1 MPPNLTPAGPDND
14 RGPPSATS
22 LRHQDD
28 VITPVRESH
37 GLISDK
43 VGRRSTEKAEGPD
56 EVSVHDTGSERR
68 RSGRHSS
75 DNDTSNRNNHRWRGY
90 MKRDGKLR
98 PFRLLKEDF
107 GNFRL
112 RYLSDWTVFNQLV
125 LASAVYVFF
134 TNILP
139 GITFASDLYVL
150 TGESWGTI
158 EVVFS
163 TGLCGIIFALFSAQP
178 LTILG
183 VTGPFSVLAENI
195 YTLCENSFKIP
206 FLPFMAWSLVHSGWM
221 HFLLAIFNAHDYTM
235 QYVTDFSADIF
246 SLLNSVIYF
255 HKAIREL
262 QRTKAAVSLA
272 AFLYSIIGAAGTCL
286 LAIALSTAVSW
297 KPLFHRYI
305 RMGLTEYAAAISIV
319 FFIGMPYVGD
329 LATLDH
335 NRLEVSKSFR
345 PSSPSREYFFVEF
358 WKLPVGWIFI
368 AIVPGIIITVLF
380 YFDHEISSIIC
391 TAKRYG
397 TQKPGGY
404 AWDVMLLGIT
414 TIMCG
419 ILGIPPANG
428 LLPQA
433 PLHSESLMYTVYEDP
448 PPVDEEAEE
457 EGPGEGPP
465 AKPVQRVH
473 EQRYSAFLQA
483 AGILLFV
490 SPPFQHV
497 LGFTPT
503 SVLAGLFMFM
513 GFQSLSVNPILTR
526 IWHLLTP
533 ISELPALPHGASWIG
548 IHCYTIA
555 QIVLTGIV
563 FGVTLTVAAPG
574 FPIIIIIL
582 VPVRLFFMN
591 KVWSRQTLR
600 YVDGWA
606 TREGKPEDDENDRR
620 REGLVASNE
629 TSRRVPDEERG
640 SKTGLLHD
648 TSASPTIRAVG
659 TMSLSVAGKYA
670 VITGAGSGINLAFA
684 RLLLE
689 KGCSVIIGDLALRHE
704 AQKLLE
710 QYPHPQ
716 PGSNT
721 SNNKNNSD
729 RPSALFQ
736 ETNVASWPS
745 LSRLWSSAL
754 SSFPQIDIVVP
765 GAGLFEPAWSS
776 FWHPP
781 KTGTNPDSESRDA
794 ADAEPGTYAVLDVN
808 LTHPIR
814 LSQLAI
820 GYWTQEGKGGCLVH
834 VSSIA
839 GHAAGIGSP
848 LYIASK
854 HGLHGFVRCMAGMRD
869 RLGIRCSAVAPGA
882 VMTPMWSEDPGK
894 KHMTQGEGV
903 ELFLEPEEVARG
915 MLELCENPEYGNG
928 TILEVSKGATRVV
941 PLYRAEPPSGVGVVL
956 PRLAENAEKVWKKL
970 EGPGLRI

>member
-1 MPPNLTPAGPDND
+1 MPPNLAPAGPDND

-22 LRHQDD
+22 PRHQDD

-37 GLISDK
+37 GLMSDK
-43 VGRRSTEKAEGPD
+43 AERRFTEKAED
-56 EVSVHDTGSERR
+56 REKVSAHDTGSEGRR
-68 RSGRHSS
+68 GARHSG
-75 DNDTSNRNNHRWRGY
+75 DRNDGTSNSNRWRGY
-90 MKRDGKLR
+90 IKKDGKLR

-206 FLPFMAWSLVHSGWM
+206 FLPFMAWSLIHSGWM

-262 QRTKAAVSLA
+262 QRTKAVVSLA

-297 KPLFHRYI
+297 KPLFHRYV

-358 WKLPVGWIFI
+358 WKLPIGWIFI

-483 AGILLFV
+483 AGILLFI

-526 IWHLLTP
+526 IWQLLTP
-533 ISELPALPHGASWIG
+533 ISELPALPHGASWMG
-548 IHCYTIA
+548 IHCYTLA

-591 KVWSRQTLR
+591 KIWSRQTLR

-606 TREGKPEDDENDRR
+606 TREGKPEDDESDRH
-620 REGLVASNE
+620 REGLVAS
-629 TSRRVPDEERG
+629 S
-640 SKTGLLHD
+640 
-648 TSASPTIRAVG
+648 
-659 TMSLSVAGKYA
+659 
-670 VITGAGSGINLAFA
+670 INLAFA
-684 RLLLE
+684 KLLLE
-689 KGCSVIIGDLALRHE
+689 KGCSVMIGDLALRPE
-704 AQKLLE
+704 AQQLLE

-716 PGSNT
+716 PGSDNNT
-721 SNNKNNSD
+721 N

-736 ETNVASWPS
+736 ETNVASWPD
-745 LSRLWSSAL
+745 LSRLWSKAL
-754 SSFPQIDIVVP
+754 SSFSRIDIVVP

-820 GYWTQEGKGGCLVH
+820 GYWTQDGKGGCLVH

-915 MLELCENPEYGNG
+915 MLELCDNPEYGNG

-970 EGPGLRI
+970 EGPGLKI

>member
-1 MPPNLTPAGPDND
+1 M
-14 RGPPSATS
+14 
-22 LRHQDD
+22 
-28 VITPVRESH
+28 
-37 GLISDK
+37 SDK
-43 VGRRSTEKAEGPD
+43 AERRFTEKAED
-56 EVSVHDTGSERR
+56 REEVSAHDAGSEGRR
-68 RSGRHSS
+68 GARHSENR
-75 DNDTSNRNNHRWRGY
+75 NDGTSNSNSNRWRGY
-90 MKRDGKLR
+90 IKKDGKLR

-206 FLPFMAWSLVHSGWM
+206 FLPFMAWSLIHSGWM

-262 QRTKAAVSLA
+262 QRTKAVVSLA

-297 KPLFHRYI
+297 KPLFHRYV

-358 WKLPVGWIFI
+358 WKLPIGWIFI

-483 AGILLFV
+483 AGILLFI

-526 IWHLLTP
+526 IWQLLTP
-533 ISELPALPHGASWIG
+533 ISELPALPHGASWMG
-548 IHCYTIA
+548 IHCYTLA

-591 KVWSRQTLR
+591 KIWSRQTLR

-606 TREGKPEDDENDRR
+606 TREGKPEDNESDRR
-620 REGLVASNE
+620 REGLVASSE

-640 SKTGLLHD
+640 SKTG
-648 TSASPTIRAVG
+648 
-659 TMSLSVAGKYA
+659 
-670 VITGAGSGINLAFA
+670 
-684 RLLLE
+684 
-689 KGCSVIIGDLALRHE
+689 
-704 AQKLLE
+704 
-710 QYPHPQ
+710 
-716 PGSNT
+716 
-721 SNNKNNSD
+721 
-729 RPSALFQ
+729 
-736 ETNVASWPS
+736 
-745 LSRLWSSAL
+745 
-754 SSFPQIDIVVP
+754 
-765 GAGLFEPAWSS
+765 
-776 FWHPP
+776 
-781 KTGTNPDSESRDA
+781 
-794 ADAEPGTYAVLDVN
+794 
-808 LTHPIR
+808 
-814 LSQLAI
+814 
-820 GYWTQEGKGGCLVH
+820 
-834 VSSIA
+834 
-839 GHAAGIGSP
+839 
-848 LYIASK
+848 
-854 HGLHGFVRCMAGMRD
+854 
-869 RLGIRCSAVAPGA
+869 
-882 VMTPMWSEDPGK
+882 
-894 KHMTQGEGV
+894 
-903 ELFLEPEEVARG
+903 
-915 MLELCENPEYGNG
+915 
-928 TILEVSKGATRVV
+928 
-941 PLYRAEPPSGVGVVL
+941 
-956 PRLAENAEKVWKKL
+956 
-970 EGPGLRI
+970 

>member
-1 MPPNLTPAGPDND
+1 FFLITSALGCHLSCTNDCTQARSVLIVVKAPSHMPPNLTPAGPDND

-28 VITPVRESH
+28 VITLVRESH

-43 VGRRSTEKAEGPD
+43 AGRRSTEKAEGPD

-90 MKRDGKLR
+90 IKRDGKLR

-206 FLPFMAWSLVHSGWM
+206 FLPFMAWSLIHSGWM

-358 WKLPVGWIFI
+358 WKLPIGWIFI

-591 KVWSRQTLR
+591 KIWSRQTLR

-640 SKTGLLHD
+640 SKTVLLHD

-834 VSSIA
+834 
-839 GHAAGIGSP
+839 
-848 LYIASK
+848 
-854 HGLHGFVRCMAGMRD
+854 
-869 RLGIRCSAVAPGA
+869 
-882 VMTPMWSEDPGK
+882 TPMWSEDPGK

>member
-1 MPPNLTPAGPDND
+1 MPPGLTPAGPDND
-14 RGPPSATS
+14 RGPHPAT
-22 LRHQDD
+22 LPRAQDD
-28 VITPVRESH
+28 VITPVRESP
-37 GLISDK
+37 GLTSDRAE
-43 VGRRSTEKAEGPD
+43 RRSTQKAED
-56 EVSVHDTGSERR
+56 RERVSVDNTGTEGRNG
-68 RSGRHSS
+68 RSRDDGTSS
-75 DNDTSNRNNHRWRGY
+75 RWRGY
-90 MKRDGKLR
+90 VRRDGKLR

-107 GNFRL
+107 GNFKL

-206 FLPFMAWSLVHSGWM
+206 FLPFMAWSLIHSGWM

-286 LAIALSTAVSW
+286 LAIFLSTAVSW
-297 KPLFHRYI
+297 KPLFHRYV
-305 RMGLTEYAAAISIV
+305 RMGLTEYAAAISII

-345 PSSPSREYFFVEF
+345 PSSPSREYFFIEF
-358 WKLPVGWIFI
+358 WKLPIGWIFI
-368 AIVPGIIITVLF
+368 AIIPGIIITVLF

-414 TIMCG
+414 TMMCG

-433 PLHSESLMYTVYEDP
+433 PLHSESLMYTVYDDP
-448 PPVDEEAEE
+448 PPTDDS

-473 EQRYSAFLQA
+473 EQRYSAFIQA

-526 IWHLLTP
+526 IWQLLTP
-533 ISELPALPHGASWIG
+533 ISELPDLPHGASWLG
-548 IHCYTIA
+548 IHFYTLA

-591 KVWSRQTLR
+591 RIWSRQTLR

-606 TREGKPEDDENDRR
+606 TREGKPEDDESDRH
-620 REGLVASNE
+620 REGLVASNDI
-629 TSRRVPDEERG
+629 SRRVPDEEKG
-640 SKTGLLHD
+640 SKT
-648 TSASPTIRAVG
+648 A
-659 TMSLSVAGKYA
+659 
-670 VITGAGSGINLAFA
+670 
-684 RLLLE
+684 
-689 KGCSVIIGDLALRHE
+689 
-704 AQKLLE
+704 
-710 QYPHPQ
+710 
-716 PGSNT
+716 
-721 SNNKNNSD
+721 
-729 RPSALFQ
+729 
-736 ETNVASWPS
+736 
-745 LSRLWSSAL
+745 
-754 SSFPQIDIVVP
+754 
-765 GAGLFEPAWSS
+765 
-776 FWHPP
+776 
-781 KTGTNPDSESRDA
+781 
-794 ADAEPGTYAVLDVN
+794 
-808 LTHPIR
+808 
-814 LSQLAI
+814 
-820 GYWTQEGKGGCLVH
+820 
-834 VSSIA
+834 
-839 GHAAGIGSP
+839 
-848 LYIASK
+848 
-854 HGLHGFVRCMAGMRD
+854 
-869 RLGIRCSAVAPGA
+869 
-882 VMTPMWSEDPGK
+882 
-894 KHMTQGEGV
+894 
-903 ELFLEPEEVARG
+903 
-915 MLELCENPEYGNG
+915 
-928 TILEVSKGATRVV
+928 
-941 PLYRAEPPSGVGVVL
+941 
-956 PRLAENAEKVWKKL
+956 
-970 EGPGLRI
+970 

>member
-1 MPPNLTPAGPDND
+1 MSPNLTPTRPGSD

-22 LRHQDD
+22 PRHQDD

-37 GLISDK
+37 GLISDRAE
-43 VGRRSTEKAEGPD
+43 RRSTEKAED
-56 EVSVHDTGSERR
+56 REEVSIHNAGSEGR
-68 RSGRHSS
+68 RSERHSGDGNDDT
-75 DNDTSNRNNHRWRGY
+75 DNSNGNSHRWRGY
-90 MKRDGKLR
+90 IQRDGKLR

-107 GNFRL
+107 GNYRL

-163 TGLCGIIFALFSAQP
+163 TGLCGVIFALFSAQP

-206 FLPFMAWSLVHSGWM
+206 FLPFMAWSLIHSGWM

-297 KPLFHRYI
+297 KPLFHRYV

-358 WKLPVGWIFI
+358 WKLPIGWIFI
-368 AIVPGIIITVLF
+368 AIIPGIIITVLF

-448 PPVDEEAEE
+448 PPVDEVE

-483 AGILLFV
+483 AGILLFI

-526 IWHLLTP
+526 IWQLLTP
-533 ISELPALPHGASWIG
+533 ISELPALPHGASWMG
-548 IHCYTIA
+548 IHCYTLA

-591 KVWSRQTLR
+591 RIWSRQTLR

-620 REGLVASNE
+620 REGLVASGE
-629 TSRRVPDEERG
+629 ASRRVPDEETG
-640 SKTGLLHD
+640 SKTG
-648 TSASPTIRAVG
+648 
-659 TMSLSVAGKYA
+659 
-670 VITGAGSGINLAFA
+670 
-684 RLLLE
+684 
-689 KGCSVIIGDLALRHE
+689 
-704 AQKLLE
+704 
-710 QYPHPQ
+710 
-716 PGSNT
+716 
-721 SNNKNNSD
+721 
-729 RPSALFQ
+729 
-736 ETNVASWPS
+736 
-745 LSRLWSSAL
+745 
-754 SSFPQIDIVVP
+754 
-765 GAGLFEPAWSS
+765 
-776 FWHPP
+776 
-781 KTGTNPDSESRDA
+781 
-794 ADAEPGTYAVLDVN
+794 
-808 LTHPIR
+808 
-814 LSQLAI
+814 
-820 GYWTQEGKGGCLVH
+820 
-834 VSSIA
+834 
-839 GHAAGIGSP
+839 
-848 LYIASK
+848 
-854 HGLHGFVRCMAGMRD
+854 
-869 RLGIRCSAVAPGA
+869 
-882 VMTPMWSEDPGK
+882 
-894 KHMTQGEGV
+894 
-903 ELFLEPEEVARG
+903 
-915 MLELCENPEYGNG
+915 
-928 TILEVSKGATRVV
+928 
-941 PLYRAEPPSGVGVVL
+941 
-956 PRLAENAEKVWKKL
+956 
-970 EGPGLRI
+970 